1 MATSTLGPDLVTAAG
16 GLQDHTVEL
25 RRAIHADPELGLDLP
40 NTQQKITD
48 ALTGLGY
55 DIALGESTTSVVADL
70 HVERDGPTTLLRA
83 DMDALPMPEDIE
95 VPWKSQNQGRMH
107 ACGHD
112 SHVAMLVSAARMIAD
127 NKDQLPGSVRLMF
140 QPGEEGHHGA
150 RYMIDEGVLDGVD
163 RAFAIHVIT
172 PMPSGMFFSKGG
184 PLMASAD
191 KFDIT
196 IIGRGG
202 HASMPADAID
212 PIPAAA
218 QTILGLH
225 TMVGRI
231 KAGSDPAVLTVAH
244 MEAGTTN
251 NVIPETAHL
260 LGTLRSTSAA
270 ARHLAHRALRRIPV
284 QIAAADELEAEVEI
298 EDGYPVTVND
308 RTFFSFARSVAN
320 DLVGATQVHE
330 MRAPVMGAEDFSYLL
345 ERWPGAMV
353 FLGVRPRGSEPPA
366 PCHSNRMLLNE
377 AGIETGIALH
387 AAIAARY
394 LDANS

>member
-1 MATSTLGPDLVTAAG
+1 MSTPTLGPDLVTAAD
-16 GLQDHTVEL
+16 GLQDQTVEL

-40 NTQQKITD
+40 NTQQRITD

-55 DIALGESTTSVVADL
+55 EITLGESTTSVVADL
-70 HVERDGPTTLLRA
+70 HVDRDGPTTLLRA
-83 DMDALPMPEDIE
+83 DMDALPMPEDID
-95 VPWKSQNQGRMH
+95 VPWRSQNEGRMH

-196 IIGRGG
+196 IVGKGG
-202 HASMPADAID
+202 HASMPSEAID

-225 TMVGRI
+225 TMVGRV
-231 KAGSDPAVLTVAH
+231 KAGADPAVLTVAH
-244 MEAGTTN
+244 LEAGTTN
-251 NVIPETAHL
+251 NVIPETARME
-260 LGTLRSTSAA
+260 GTLRTFNERTR
-270 ARHLAHRALRRIPV
+270 ARIKG
-284 QIAAADELEAEVEI
+284 EI
-298 EDGYPVTVND
+298 ERIASHTAQAHNCECRCEIEQGYPVTVNHVEEVG
-308 RTFFSFARSVAN
+308 RAESTAN
-320 DLVGATQVHE
+320 QIFGEGNFIE
-330 MRAPVMGAEDFSYLL
+330 MPSGVMGAEDFSYVLN
-345 ERWPGAMV
+345 EVPGSMV
-353 FLGVRPRGSEPPA
+353 FLGCAPEGIEPGKIA
-366 PCHSNRMLLNE
+366 PNHSNLMTINE
-377 AGIETGIALH
+377 DAMANGVALYT
-387 AAIAARY
+387 AMAMAE
-394 LDANS
+394 